1 MYCIETRKERWSKF
15 KLCSKPIARL
25 RLFSSGYAC
34 VTYAYARC
42 VHTLIYKHRVLV
54 FFWEGEVG
62 HPQSWWIRNCFLCF
76 GTPAQAPVIAF
87 SLWRLLLY
95 QNLASVTE
103 QSNSQGSSYYMTYL
117 VCYHSL
123 ESRGTTSRNGP
134 PQSLVPLKFIATEL
148 N

>member
-1 MYCIETRKERWSKF
+1 MLDWDCSVLDMHVLHMHMHAVCIHWYTNIGF
-15 KLCSKPIARL
+15 
-25 RLFSSGYAC
+25 LFSFGNVKL
-34 VTYAYARC
+34 VTLK
-42 VHTLIYKHRVLV
+42 VD
-54 FFWEGEVG
+54 G
-62 HPQSWWIRNCFLCF
+62 IRNCFLCF